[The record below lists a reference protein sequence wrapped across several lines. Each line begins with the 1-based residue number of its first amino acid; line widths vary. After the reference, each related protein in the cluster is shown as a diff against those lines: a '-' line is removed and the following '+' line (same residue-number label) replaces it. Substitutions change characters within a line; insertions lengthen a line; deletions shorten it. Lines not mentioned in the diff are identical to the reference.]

1 MIAAAMADKVEQFK
15 KFIEQYPDQ
24 PFARY
29 ALAME
34 LRKAQRYDESLAAFQ
49 DLSERAPDYVATYLM
64 AGQTAEQAGKPDV
77 ARTWYQRGLEAA
89 GKKGDGKALGEL
101 QDALGA
107 LG

>member
-1 MIAAAMADKVEQFK
+1 MADKIEQFRA
-15 KFIEQYPDQ
+15 FIAQYPEQ

-34 LRKAQRYDESLAAFQ
+34 LRKAGRLDESLAAFQ

-64 AGQTAEQAGKPDV
+64 AGQTAQQASKPEL
-77 ARTWYQRGLEAA
+77 ARAWYTRGLDAA

-101 QDALGA
+101 QEALGA
-107 LG
+107 LS